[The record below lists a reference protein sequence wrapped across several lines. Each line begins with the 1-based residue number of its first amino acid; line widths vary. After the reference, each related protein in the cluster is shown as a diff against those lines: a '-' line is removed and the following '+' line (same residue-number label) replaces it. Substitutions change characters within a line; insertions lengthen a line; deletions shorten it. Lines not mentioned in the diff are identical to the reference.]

1 MKKYP
6 LSALLL
12 ASLIAVPSAFAKDT
26 VVVSSKIDTEGGL
39 LGQIIYLSLQEAGID
54 VENRVQLGGTPIVR
68 KALLAGEIDIYPE
81 YTGNAAFFFN
91 KTADDAWKN
100 FQEGYDM
107 AKSLDYEANK
117 VVWLTPAKANNTWAL
132 AVRQE
137 IAEPNNLKTMSDF
150 GQYVSKGGDI
160 KLAASAEFVS
170 TPAVL
175 PAFQKTYDF
184 ELKESQL
191 LVLSGGNTAATIR
204 AAALQTDK
212 TNTAMV
218 YGTDGAIAS
227 VGLVVMEDD
236 KRVQPVYAPTP
247 VIRESVLNAHPQID
261 DILNPIFA
269 SLDLNTLQGLNSR
282 IAIGGESASAVAKN
296 YLQTN
301 GFIK

>member
-1 MKKYP
+1 M
-6 LSALLL
+6 
-12 ASLIAVPSAFAKDT
+12 
-26 VVVSSKIDTEGGL
+26 
-39 LGQIIYLSLQEAGID
+39 
-54 VENRVQLGGTPIVR
+54 
-68 KALLAGEIDIYPE
+68 
-81 YTGNAAFFFN
+81 
-91 KTADDAWKN
+91 
-100 FQEGYDM
+100 
-107 AKSLDYEANK
+107 
-117 VVWLTPAKANNTWAL
+117 AL

-236 KRVQPVYAPTP
+236 KGVQPVYAPTP
-247 VIRESVLNAHPQID
+247 VIRESVLSAHPQID

-269 SLDLNTLQGLNSR
+269 SLDLNTCKASTAELQLVVKVPARLRKTTYKQTGSLS
-282 IAIGGESASAVAKN
+282 N
-296 YLQTN
+296 YKVCS
-301 GFIK
+301 GY

>member
-1 MKKYP
+1 MKKTT
-6 LSALLL
+6 LNTLLL
-12 ASLIAVPSAFAKDT
+12 ASLLSAPSAFASDT

-39 LGQIIYLSLQEAGID
+39 LGQIIYLSLQDAGLD

-100 FQEGYDM
+100 FQAGYDL
-107 AKSLDYEANK
+107 AKSLDYDANK
-117 VVWLTPAKANNTWAL
+117 IVWLTPAKANNTWAL
-132 AVRQE
+132 AVRKE
-137 IAEPNNLKTMSDF
+137 IAEPNNLKTMTDF

-236 KRVQPVYAPTP
+236 KGVQPVYAPAP
-247 VIRESVLNAHPQID
+247 IIREAVLKAHPQID

-269 SLDLNTLQGLNSR
+269 SLDLDTLQSLNSR
-282 IAIGGESASAVAKN
+282 IAIGGESASSVAKS
-296 YLQTN
+296 YLTAN